1 MKLKSRNLRMEEI
14 NSSVFMTELYVVV
27 AVRQEIRVSRPPVA
41 KKNYIVRTID
51 EYIAL
56 LPFKVH

>member
-1 MKLKSRNLRMEEI
+1 MKEI
-14 NSSVFMTELYVVV
+14 NSSVFMMELYVVV

>member
-1 MKLKSRNLRMEEI
+1 MM
-14 NSSVFMTELYVVV
+14 ELYVVV

-51 EYIAL
+51 
-56 LPFKVH
+56 